1 MLLDNNIIIYGSQP
15 EHSFLRKLLEAVD
28 SVVSGVS
35 YPEVLGY
42 PGLSQADK
50 SDFEAFFSTTPIL
63 PVDWPVLKRS
73 ADLRQ
78 TRRMKLGDA
87 LIAATA
93 LHHRLALATRNTSDF
108 AWVPG
113 LNLFD
118 PFEKPPVK
126 R

>member
-1 MLLDNNIIIYGSQP
+1 MLLDSNIIIYGSQP
-15 EHSFLRKLLEAVD
+15 EHSFLRALLNADD

-42 PGLSQADK
+42 PDLSEADK
-50 SDFEAFFSTTPIL
+50 ADFEAFFETTPIL
-63 PVDWPVLKRS
+63 PVDWAVLKRS

-93 LHHRLALATRNTSDF
+93 LGNGLTLATRNVTDF
-108 AWVPG
+108 SWIPG
-113 LNLFD
+113 LTLFN
-118 PFEKPPVK
+118 PFDRPAAS
-126 R
+126 

>member
-1 MLLDNNIIIYGSQP
+1 MLLDSNIIIYGSQP
-15 EHSFLRKLLEAVD
+15 EHGFLRSLLNADD

-42 PGLSQADK
+42 PHLSEVDK
-50 SDFEAFFSTTPIL
+50 SDFETFFATTPIL
-63 PVDWPVLKRS
+63 PVDWAVLKRS

-93 LHHRLALATRNTSDF
+93 PHHRFTLATRNISDF
-108 AWVPG
+108 SWIPG
-113 LNLFD
+113 LTLFN
-118 PFEKPPVK
+118 PFDRPATS
-126 R
+126 

>member
-15 EHSFLRKLLEAVD
+15 EHSFLRTLLEAVD

-63 PVDWPVLKRS
+63 PVAGDSGQNSHACRLNCTDACLPWLRPRS
-73 ADLRQ
+73 CHSLD
-78 TRRMKLGDA
+78 
-87 LIAATA
+87 
-93 LHHRLALATRNTSDF
+93 HF
-108 AWVPG
+108 ASRSSP
-113 LNLFD
+113 
-118 PFEKPPVK
+118 
-126 R
+126 